1 MAMFETWLDCDLQKP
16 VEVKAL
22 KGNVFSADAQSNKIS
37 VRILD
42 GGQAA
47 SVSGTVSGY
56 VIRNDGATV
65 IVDGTLTNNIASIV
79 LPASAYTIVGTISI
93 CIRLISSN
101 VKTVVGACTGYV
113 YQTSTDTIVDPGH
126 IIPSLDELL
135 AKIAACE
142 AATTAANA
150 AATNANNK
158 AAVADTAA
166 TNANNKAAVA
176 NAAAIKIDDMTA
188 DAESVSSSSS
198 ADATI
203 SEVSGHKHI
212 HLSIPRGQDGRD
224 GIIAQIDMG
233 LFTMSI
239 NNDGDLICTYSTD
252 PPALS
257 INSNG
262 DLIYTV

>member
-1 MAMFETWLDCDLQKP
+1 MAVFETWLDCDLQKP

-22 KGNVFSADAQSNKIS
+22 KGNIFSADAQSNKIS

-47 SVSGTVSGY
+47 SVSGTVSGF

-65 IVDGTLTNNIASIV
+65 IIDGTLTNNVASIV

-93 CIRLISSN
+93 CIRLISGN

-150 AATNANNK
+150 AATNANTK
-158 AAVADTAA
+158 AGVANTAA
-166 TNANNKAAVA
+166 TNANT
-176 NAAAIKIDDMTA
+176 AAAKIDGMTV
-188 DAESVSSSSS
+188 DSESVPASSSSG
-198 ADATI
+198 AVI

-212 HLSIPRGQDGRD
+212 HFLLQRGQDGRD
-224 GIIAQIDMG
+224 GIIAQVDMG
-233 LFTMSI
+233 LFSMSI

-257 INSNG
+257 INSDG

>member
-1 MAMFETWLDCDLQKP
+1 MAVFETWLDCDLQKP

-22 KGNVFSADAQSNKIS
+22 KGNIFSADAQSNKIS

-65 IVDGTLTNNIASIV
+65 IIDGTLTNNIASIV

-93 CIRLISSN
+93 CIRLISGN

-150 AATNANNK
+150 AATNANTK
-158 AAVADTAA
+158 AGVANTAA
-166 TNANNKAAVA
+166 TNANT
-176 NAAAIKIDDMTA
+176 AAAKIDGMTVDSETGA
-188 DAESVSSSSS
+188 ASSS
-198 ADATI
+198 ATATI

-212 HLSIPRGQDGRD
+212 HFSIPKGQDGRD

-233 LFTMSI
+233 LFTMHI

-257 INSNG
+257 INSDG